1 MTSFRTQL
9 HPSWTQAMQ
18 DLLPLLD
25 EIEGQLLGSNFLPSH
40 ESVMKAFSSN
50 LDECKVLIV
59 GQDPY
64 PGTEHAM
71 GLSFSVPPA
80 VSKIPPTLRN
90 IFKEL
95 QSDLGIRQPINGDLT
110 HWHEQGVVMLN
121 RTLTC
126 EVGASNSHTN
136 LGWSQI
142 TDRCAQVLG
151 QRGAIAIMWG
161 KNAAELSKF
170 FDQEKII
177 TSAHPSPLSAYRGFF
192 GSKPFSRANEL
203 LVRDGKSA
211 ISWGEKNS
219 APQHLP

>member
-1 MTSFRTQL
+1 MTSFRNQL
-9 HPSWTQAMQ
+9 HPSWTQVMQ

-25 EIEGQLLGSNFLPSH
+25 EIEEQLRDRNFLPTH
-40 ESVMKAFSSN
+40 ENVMKAFC
-50 LDECKVLIV
+50 LDLNKCKVLIV

-64 PGTEHAM
+64 PGVDHAM
-71 GLSFSVPPA
+71 GLSFSVPA
-80 VSKIPPTLRN
+80 KVKKIPPTLQN

-95 QSDLGIRQPINGDLT
+95 ASDLEVSQPINGDLT

-126 EVGASNSHTN
+126 EAGVSNSHSN

-151 QRGAIAIMWG
+151 ERGVIAVLWG
-161 KNAAELSKF
+161 KNAAELVRF
-170 FDQEKII
+170 FPAGKVI

-192 GSKPFSRANEL
+192 GSKPFSSTNRL
-203 LVRDGKSA
+203 LSRE
-211 ISWGEKNS
+211 GEAEIKWIKNS
-219 APQHLP
+219 ASQD

>member
-1 MTSFRTQL
+1 MTNFRAQL
-9 HPSWTQAMQ
+9 HPSWAQAMQ
-18 DLLPLLD
+18 DLLPSLD
-25 EIEGQLLGSNFLPSH
+25 EIEQQLRGSNYLPSH
-40 ESVMKAFSSN
+40 DSVMKALTAD

-64 PGTEHAM
+64 PGIEHAM
-71 GLSFSVPPA
+71 GLSFSVPPQVA
-80 VSKIPPTLRN
+80 KFPPTLRN

-95 QSDLGIRQPINGDLT
+95 QTDLDIGQPISGDLT

-151 QRGAIAIMWG
+151 QRGAIAILWG

-170 FDQEKII
+170 FGDEKII
-177 TSAHPSPLSAYRGFF
+177 SSAHPSPLSAYRGFF

-211 ISWGEKNS
+211 ISWGKKNS
-219 APQHLP
+219 APQN